1 MRAMLREWIYRLAGV
16 LGRGRA
22 DHDIEQELQAHLAL
36 AEEDLRRRGMPP
48 DAAARQAR
56 LQSGR
61 STQAMEV
68 LRDRRGIPPL
78 STFWLDVKL
87 GARMLSKHWGLTLI
101 GGLAMVVAITIGAT
115 VYDFLRA
122 LSGAGLPLE
131 EGDRVVVVQ
140 PWNPETRKEQY
151 STLEDFERWRDQLQ
165 SLEDIGAFYT
175 VRRNL
180 VTARGQ
186 SIPLLVAS
194 ISSPGFRVARVNPML
209 GRPLLQEDDAPGAAP
224 VIVLGYDAWQSAF
237 AGDREAVGEKVRID
251 GQFYTVAGVMPPEF
265 AFPVN
270 HDAWIPLGAN
280 PLAGAGP
287 LAGNPVGGNPGGEPG
302 LTVFARLASGV
313 SVKGA
318 HAEAAAL
325 GLADPSS
332 NRQTGRPNE
341 ARVVPYT
348 VGITGNT
355 DIWLLR
361 LLGYALAL
369 LLIPPC
375 ANIAILI
382 YARTLSRQSEF
393 ATRSAIGA
401 SRGRIVGQI
410 FAEVLMMALGAAAV
424 SLVLASKVVDMM
436 HTSIQQRVFGDLPF
450 WMDFSL
456 SYETV
461 FYVAG
466 LAVFGALI
474 AGAIPALWATSH
486 WRVAGLHALGARAT
500 PRLGRGWTSLVAI
513 QVAVSVAV
521 MPTALQLSWWNLRDA
536 ILGPGFA
543 ADQFLTA
550 ELAFTKAGIP
560 SAERFSGLRAE
571 LVRQLA
577 ADPAIGGVT
586 VAAAVPGESPFFA
599 IDSIAESADASGTLV
614 LGRPRVAVNQVDTA
628 YFHIFD
634 QRLIGGRF
642 FDATDLEPERRTIVV
657 NQSLAERI
665 FGARN
670 PLGWRVRFNP
680 TQPWWEIVGVVSDR
694 DANSM
699 DRELYRPLPY
709 GNPAPWVSGV
719 QSDGSAEAVH
729 VILKTRA
736 AGSGEASA
744 HLRVLTASLDPALRV
759 DHLRNMQE
767 IHREHIVGDIFAGS
781 ALVAITL
788 GLLGLSIA
796 GVYTLMAFTVTQRRR
811 EIGIRAAL
819 GAQPARLV
827 SGIFCSVFVPIGWG
841 AAAGAGVAIVLEY
854 YQSVLVLNLMDGR
867 VVTWAL
873 PATEAFIVLIAFLAI
888 LGPARQAIRIDPL
901 EALRDG

>member
-1 MRAMLREWIYRLAGV
+1 MMAMLREWAHRLAGV
-16 LGRGRA
+16 FGRGRA
-22 DHDIEQELQAHLAL
+22 DHDIERELEAHLAL
-36 AEEDLRRRGMPP
+36 AEEDLRRQGMPP

-61 STQAMEV
+61 STHAMEA

-87 GARMLSKHWGLTLI
+87 GARMLRKHWGLTLA

-115 VYDFLRA
+115 VHDFLRA
-122 LSGAGLPLE
+122 LSGTDLPLE
-131 EGDRVVVVQ
+131 EGDRVVIVQ

-151 STLEDFERWRDQLQ
+151 STPEDFARWRDQLR
-165 SLEDIGAFYT
+165 SLKDIGAFYT
-175 VRRNL
+175 VKRNM
-180 VTARGQ
+180 VTAKGQ
-186 SIPLLVAS
+186 SASLLVAS
-194 ISSPGFRVARVNPML
+194 ISSPGFRVARVNPIL

-224 VIVLGYDAWQSAF
+224 VIVLGYDAWQAAF
-237 AGDREAVGEKVRID
+237 AGVLEAVGESVRID
-251 GQFYTVAGVMPPEF
+251 GQVYTVVGVMPPEF
-265 AFPVN
+265 AFPIN

-280 PLAGAGP
+280 PLAGSGP
-287 LAGNPVGGNPGGEPG
+287 LSGNPVSGAPGGEPG

-313 SVKGA
+313 SAKGA
-318 HAEAAAL
+318 DAEAATL
-325 GLADPSS
+325 GLVDPTASRQNGRS
-332 NRQTGRPNE
+332 NE
-341 ARVVPYT
+341 VRVVPYT

-355 DIWLLR
+355 DVWLVR

-393 ATRSAIGA
+393 AMRSAIGA
-401 SRGRIVGQI
+401 SRARIVGQI
-410 FAEVLMMALGAAAV
+410 FAEVLVMALGSAAV

-461 FYVAG
+461 FYVVG

-486 WRVAGLHALGARAT
+486 WRVTGLHALGARAT

-550 ELAFTKAGIP
+550 ELAFTGSGP
-560 SAERFSGLRAE
+560 SVAPFSGLRAE

-577 ADPAIGGVT
+577 ADAAVGGVT
-586 VAAAVPGESPFFA
+586 VAAAVPGVSPFFA

-628 YFHIFD
+628 YFHTFD

-680 TQPWWEIVGVVSDR
+680 AQPWWEIVGVVSDR

-709 GNPAPWVSGV
+709 GNPTPWVTGV

-759 DHLRNMQE
+759 DHLRTMQE
-767 IHREHIVGDIFAGS
+767 IHREHIVGDIFGGS

-827 SGIFCSVFVPIGWG
+827 GGIFRSVFVPIGWG

-867 VVTWAL
+867 VVKWAL
-873 PATEAFIVLIAFLAI
+873 PATEAFIVLVAFLAI

-901 EALRDG
+901 EALRGD